1 MIRSGIFIK
10 TSLSILLVLLV
21 ASCSYSPLRYLG
33 FSSQA
38 SVMPSE
44 YSSYRV
50 PQGTFAV
57 VLKGRGT
64 VDCVKEYNVSVPDKI
79 WGSRIEKLTEEG
91 VIVTSGEIICKLAT
105 RNIEEGLNR
114 ALSQLANAET
124 EMEDVKN
131 TNIIEEITKKTE
143 IQKKD
148 IQYEVNISK
157 LEYIRQGAD
166 TADIAIS
173 EIGIE
178 KNEAYIAN
186 FKTKMQ
192 SQKELMKRGFLSS
205 FQFEDMLLEYQ
216 RNVLELEQNKNKLSM
231 YKKLPDTGEVEKYE
245 MLADKFK
252 IDGDLTKKEFKAF
265 LKINRLEEDK
275 KKLDIKQKKHQFDQ
289 AKDIID
295 NAEIKS
301 PIGGTLIYPNTWMG
315 KTRVGMEVWA
325 GLNILKIV
333 DLSNMKITVKVN
345 EKYVDMFKEGAA
357 ARIFISALAG
367 KAFRGY
373 VKSVSKLAKLKDNND
388 PKGPK
393 EFDVTV
399 CFSETAEIKLLPKMS
414 ADVDII
420 CGEFGGVSKV
430 PRDFAPDKTIKMM
443 RPLETKLTLSK
454 KRVEKPEANM
464 AEIANEDIDFYY
476 VKGMPEG
483 AVINIPSGSEA
494 GENGVRKN

>member
-10 TSLSILLVLLV
+10 TSLSIFLVLLV

-33 FSSQA
+33 LSNQV
-38 SVMPSE
+38 SVMPLE
-44 YSSYRV
+44 YTSYSV

-57 VLKGRGT
+57 VLKGPGRI
-64 VDCVKEYNVSVPDKI
+64 DCVKEYSVSVPDKI
-79 WGSRIEKLTEEG
+79 WGSRVEKLSEEG
-91 VIVTSGEIICKLAT
+91 AVVASGEIICKLAT

-114 ALSQLANAET
+114 AVSQLANSET

-143 IQKKD
+143 IRKKD

-186 FKTKMQ
+186 FKTKIE

-205 FQFEDMLLEYQ
+205 FQFEDLMLEYQ
-216 RNVLELEQNKNKLSM
+216 RNILELEQNRNKLSM
-231 YKKLPDTGEVEKYE
+231 YKKLPDTGEVEKYL

-275 KKLDIKQKKHQFDQ
+275 KQLDIKQKKHQLDQ
-289 AKDIID
+289 AKGVID
-295 NAEIKS
+295 NAEMKA
-301 PIGGTLIYPNTWMG
+301 PIGGTLIYSNSWMG
-315 KTRVGMEVWA
+315 KTRVGMEVWS

-333 DLSNMKITVKVN
+333 DFSNMKITVKIN
-345 EKYVDMFKEGAA
+345 EKYVDMFREGSA
-357 ARIFISALAG
+357 ARISISAIAG
-367 KAFRGY
+367 KTFRGF
-373 VKSVSKLAKLKDNND
+373 VKSVSRLAKLKDDND

-399 CFSETAEIKLLPKMS
+399 YFSETAEIRLLPNMS
-414 ADVDII
+414 ADVSII

-430 PRDFAPDKTIKMM
+430 PKDFAPDKTVRLI
-443 RPLETKLTLSK
+443 RPREMKLALFKGPGGK
-454 KRVEKPEANM
+454 KEPDM
-464 AEIANEDIDFYY
+464 AEIVSEDDDYY
-476 VKGMPEG
+476 YIKNMPDG
-483 AVINIPSGSEA
+483 ALINIAAGAEA
-494 GENGVRKN
+494 RGNAAAKN